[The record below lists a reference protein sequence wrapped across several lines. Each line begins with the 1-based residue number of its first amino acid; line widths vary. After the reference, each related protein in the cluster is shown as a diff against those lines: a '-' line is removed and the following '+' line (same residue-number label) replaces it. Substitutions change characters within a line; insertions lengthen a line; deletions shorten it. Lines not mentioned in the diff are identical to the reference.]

1 MTTEFSVC
9 SWEGF
14 WARKEKEPLSGW
26 MTKDERVL
34 WIGGGIDISVNFLI
48 GRVYSGKEVRAVT
61 PGT

>member
-48 GRVYSGKEVRAVT
+48 GRGI
-61 PGT
+61 